1 MAGRRTGVCPLVTP
15 RARACDNL
23 RRYPW
28 RMSIFRSVTSTA
40 GRVAHDMRGSVHRAR
55 LEGEKRVLERRH
67 RQALAALGARAYAL
81 SQEGALTADALAPE
95 IAEVEARMAAV
106 RAAREVQ
113 AEEDTAHDAVAA
125 FPMLAEDQAN

>member
-1 MAGRRTGVCPLVTP
+1 
-15 RARACDNL
+15 
-23 RRYPW
+23 
-28 RMSIFRSVTSTA
+28 MSIFRSVTSPA

-67 RQALAALGARAYAL
+67 RHALTALGARAYTL
-81 SQEGALTADALAPE
+81 SQEGTLTADALAAE
-95 IAEVEARMAAV
+95 IAEVEARMADV
-106 RAAREVQ
+106 RAAREVK